1 MAKNIILNFAL
12 FGIGRIGKIH
22 GKNIFENTK
31 SKLLYVYDTNN
42 NEAIK
47 IAKKY
52 HCEIAKN
59 PDEAL
64 NDKKVN
70 AVLIASPTNTHI
82 NLIIKSAKKGKAIL
96 CEKPIDLNIKNII
109 KCEKLLKKFNI
120 PIQIGFNRRFDNT
133 HAKLKKSCDQGIIG
147 KKEMIIITSRD
158 PSPPSFG
165 YLKYSGGI
173 LRDMT
178 IHDFDISRFIL
189 GDDKITEVHAQASN
203 IFDKNIKKL
212 NDYDTVM
219 ITMKSQ
225 SGVLIHINNSRRAVY
240 GYDQRIEVLGS
251 KGMLISDN
259 QTPNSMKKFLG
270 TSTESKESLY
280 NFFVQRYELAYKNQ
294 LNSFIKSIV
303 NKKLPLASFKD
314 GKEAIILANAA
325 YKSLN
330 TGKTIRL

>member
-173 LRDMT
+173 LETFSMNQNQSTRNGT
-178 IHDFDISRFIL
+178 CFY
-189 GDDKITEVHAQASN
+189 
-203 IFDKNIKKL
+203 KNIL
-212 NDYDTVM
+212 
-219 ITMKSQ
+219 SQ
-225 SGVLIHINNSRRAVY
+225 SLKALIRMNTI
-240 GYDQRIEVLGS
+240 GYS
-251 KGMLISDN
+251 S
-259 QTPNSMKKFLG
+259 
-270 TSTESKESLY
+270 
-280 NFFVQRYELAYKNQ
+280 
-294 LNSFIKSIV
+294 
-303 NKKLPLASFKD
+303 
-314 GKEAIILANAA
+314 
-325 YKSLN
+325 
-330 TGKTIRL
+330 

>member
-1 MAKNIILNFAL
+1 M
-12 FGIGRIGKIH
+12 
-22 GKNIFENTK
+22 
-31 SKLLYVYDTNN
+31 D
-42 NEAIK
+42 
-47 IAKKY
+47 
-52 HCEIAKN
+52 
-59 PDEAL
+59 
-64 NDKKVN
+64 
-70 AVLIASPTNTHI
+70 I
-82 NLIIKSAKKGKAIL
+82 NSIKSQFPIFSKKINGKPL
-96 CEKPIDLNIKNII
+96 VYLDSSNSSQKPM
-109 KCEKLLKKFNI
+109 
-120 PIQIGFNRRFDNT
+120 
-133 HAKLKKSCDQGIIG
+133 S
-147 KKEMIIITSRD
+147 
-158 PSPPSFG
+158 
-165 YLKYSGGI
+165 
-173 LRDMT
+173 
-178 IHDFDISRFIL
+178 
-189 GDDKITEVHAQASN
+189 V
-203 IFDKNIKKL
+203 IKKL